1 MFEDFSF
8 CLNCEQY
15 DRDKR
20 WCKLL
25 SRPMVC
31 GCSYGEDKKPRNHF
45 DWVKSLSERE
55 FAEWLDAVSKAWYDE
70 GYTKETDEPL
80 MSPYPSTASKWLEWL
95 KEEVHD
101 S

>member
-8 CLNCEQY
+8 CTDCEHY
-15 DRDKR
+15 DQNDRL
-20 WCKLL
+20 CKLFHCV
-25 SRPMVC
+25 RVNGCQC
-31 GCSYGEDKKPRNHF
+31 GVERKPRNHF
-45 DWVKSLSERE
+45 DWVRSLSERE

-95 KEEVHD
+95 KEGI
-101 S
+101 